1 MSTNINDIDD
11 DLMAEAAAASAAK
24 TKKEVVEEALRLL
37 VQIRNQEKILPLRGK
52 LHWKGSLEE
61 MRSDK

>member
-1 MSTNINDIDD
+1 MRLKIDIDD
-11 DLMAEAAAASAAK
+11 DLMAKAAAASAAK

-52 LHWKGSLEE
+52 LRWEGSLDE
-61 MRSDK
+61 MRRD

>member
-1 MSTNINDIDD
+1 MSTNINGIDD
-11 DLMAEAAAASAAK
+11 DLMAKAAAASAAK

-37 VQIRNQEKILPLRGK
+37 VRMHAQGELRQLFGK
-52 LHWKGSLEE
+52 LRWEGSLNE